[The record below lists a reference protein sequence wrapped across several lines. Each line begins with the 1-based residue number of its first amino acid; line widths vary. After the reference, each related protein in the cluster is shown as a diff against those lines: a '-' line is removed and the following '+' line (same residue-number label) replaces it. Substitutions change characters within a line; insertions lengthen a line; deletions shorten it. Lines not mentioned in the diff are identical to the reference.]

1 MENTIKTGK
10 IEELGEGSRFTYNG
24 MKAVVLDAR
33 PFMSLCITLDP
44 LFRCVFDSRGENDF
58 AAADISEKLNGGLFT
73 DPTAL
78 ASIEL
83 DLTTDDGEEMYG
95 HASEKVGLI
104 STDMYRRFRKL
115 IPNASESW
123 WTLTPTTKR
132 GNGPMAGCVKVI
144 TPGGAIRDEMADR
157 PEAVRPIFCLKK
169 GTEVSFL
176 KEEITEREPS
186 FGELIF
192 RGLEDGL
199 KSAPIPGISE
209 MIAAMLDDEDG
220 NATEEPA
227 GQQAEAED
235 EARHRAQAVD
245 MMKHISA
252 AFKIEPEEINRK
264 EARSDAKALFDRF
277 SSLMA
282 AGFTEEQALALIK
295 R

>member
-1 MENTIKTGK
+1 MGNTIKTGK
-10 IEELGEGSRFTYNG
+10 IEELGAGSRFTYNG

-44 LFRCVFDSRGENDF
+44 LFRCVFDRRGENDF
-58 AAADISEKLNGGLFT
+58 AAADISAKLNGSLFT
-73 DPTAL
+73 DPAAL
-78 ASIEL
+78 IPIEL

-95 HASEKVGLI
+95 HTSEKVGLI

-132 GNGPMAGCVKVI
+132 GNGPAGCVKVI
-144 TPGGAIRDEMADR
+144 TRGGAIRDEMADR
-157 PEAVRPIFCLKK
+157 PEGVRPIFCLKK

-186 FGELIF
+186 FGEMIF

-199 KSAPIPGISE
+199 KAPTIPGVAE

-220 NATEEPA
+220 EATEEPV
-227 GQQAEAED
+227 GQQVEAED
-235 EARHRAQAVD
+235 ENRHRAQAVD
-245 MMKHISA
+245 IMKHISA
-252 AFKIEPEEINRK
+252 AFKIKPEEINHK
-264 EARSDAKALFDRF
+264 EVRSDAKALFDRF
-277 SSLMA
+277 SSLMD

>member
-1 MENTIKTGK
+1 MLTGNERKEFFYMENTIKTGK

-33 PFMSLCITLDP
+33 PFMSLCLALDT
-44 LFRCVFDSRGENDF
+44 LFRCAFDSRGENDF
-58 AAADISEKLNGGLFT
+58 AAADISEKLNGSLFT
-73 DPTAL
+73 DPAAL

-132 GNGPMAGCVKVI
+132 GKRPTAGCVKVI
-144 TPGGAIRDEMADR
+144 TPGGAIRDGMADR
-157 PEAVRPIFCLKK
+157 PEGVRPIFCLKK
-169 GTEVSFL
+169 GTKISFL
-176 KEEITEREPS
+176 KEEIIEREPS
-186 FGELIF
+186 FEELVF

-199 KSAPIPGISE
+199 KSAPIPGIAE

-220 NATEEPA
+220 EATEESA
-227 GQQAEAED
+227 GLLAEVED
-235 EARHRAQAVD
+235 KARHRAQAAD
-245 MMKHISA
+245 M
-252 AFKIEPEEINRK
+252 
-264 EARSDAKALFDRF
+264 FDSF